1 MTTLTDRTVLVTGAT
16 DGLGRALARAV
27 AEAGATVLLHGRDP
41 GRGEQALAEVR
52 DANPT
57 GDHDLYLADLA
68 SLRATREL
76 ADRVADDHDRLH
88 VLVNNAGVGFHPGGD
103 TRRQE
108 SADGH
113 ELHLAV
119 NYLAPVLLT
128 RRLAPLLARSAPARV
143 VQVASAGQAPVD
155 LDDLEFTHGYDGVDA
170 YRRSKLALVMATID
184 QAAELADDG
193 VTVNALHPATYMD
206 TTMVTEAGITPH
218 SSVQEGLDATM
229 RLVADDAFAT
239 TTGTYSQ
246 GTRRAEPDPQARDD
260 DARARLREM
269 TDQMLA
275 PFLTPGG

>member
-1 MTTLTDRTVLVTGAT
+1 MTTLTDRTVLVTGST

-52 DANPT
+52 DANPD
-57 GDHDLYLADLA
+57 GAHDLYLADLA
-68 SLRATREL
+68 SLEATRGL
-76 ADRVADDHDRLH
+76 ADRVAGDHDRLH

-103 TRRQE
+103 TGRQE

-128 RRLAPLLARSAPARV
+128 RRLTPLLSRSAPARV

-155 LDDLEFTHGYDGVDA
+155 VDDLEFTQDYDGVDA

-218 SSVQEGLDATM
+218 SSVRDGLDATM
-229 RLVADDAFAT
+229 RLVTDDAFAT
-239 TTGTYSQ
+239 ATGTYFQ
-246 GTRRAEPDPQARDD
+246 GTRRTDPHPQARDAE
-260 DARARLREM
+260 ARARLREV
-269 TDQMLA
+269 TDRLLA
-275 PFLTPGG
+275 PFLTPAG